1 MSETKNIPAA
11 TVPVLKVI
19 CTEEFLKKRLDITVK
34 DGNHNGLNCVL
45 LVKKYI
51 KSYAP
56 LKPLVLVLKYML
68 YHLDLADTYQGGLNS
83 YGLIL
88 MIVSMLQSFL
98 LHDENILSK
107 LNLGGLLISFF
118 HLYGWELDYCLYQ
131 INPSE
136 PENNNKPLFVLRDEN
151 KFFPPYQPQINF
163 YHEKLVIVDP
173 NNPTNNVGRC
183 TKNINLIK
191 VFSFLL
197 INSLKI
203 EILCRKPSLLLAL
216 PCMKMSALRKNTC
229 ISIKKPR
236 SKTIGLAAF

>member
-34 DGNHNGLNCVL
+34 DGNHNGLSCVL

-51 KSYAP
+51 KRYAP

-98 LHDENILSK
+98 LHNLNDEIFLNN
-107 LNLGGLLISFF
+107 LNLGGLLIRFF
-118 HLYGWELDYCLYQ
+118 HLFGWELDYFLNH
-131 INPSE
+131 IKPNE
-136 PENNNKPLFVLRDEN
+136 PENNNQPVFGLRDEN
-151 KFFPPYQPQINF
+151 QYFTPYQTPIGFFQ
-163 YHEKLVIVDP
+163 EKLVIVDP

-191 VFSFLL
+191 VFFL
-197 INSLKI
+197 
-203 EILCRKPSLLLAL
+203 
-216 PCMKMSALRKNTC
+216 
-229 ISIKKPR
+229 
-236 SKTIGLAAF
+236 SK